1 MRRMATR
8 GALVEAER
16 LLQHGDYAK
25 AAAAFDELALGAQ
38 QAGMPVR
45 AGDLYLQAARCHV
58 QAGAIE
64 RSDEDALHALSFFL
78 ATGRPQRVRR
88 LLPRMLAVL
97 EQHGRHQE
105 AQELRQKAERLLG
118 PLPVRAPAPGPAG
131 ARARSLPGKCP
142 SCGAPLKPDQVN
154 WLSPQSA
161 ECPYCGAVVCGA

>member
-1 MRRMATR
+1 MAAR

-16 LLQHGDYAK
+16 LLQRGDYAK
-25 AAAAFDELALGAQ
+25 AAAAFDELALEAQ
-38 QAGMPVR
+38 RAGMPVR

-64 RSDEDALHALSFFL
+64 RADEDALHALSFFL
-78 ATGRPQRVRR
+78 AAGRPQRVRR

-118 PLPVRAPAPGPAG
+118 PLPIRQTAAGPAG
-131 ARARSLPGKCP
+131 ARLRSLPGKCP

-154 WLSPQSA
+154 WLNSQSA
-161 ECPYCGAVVCGA
+161 ECPFCGSMVRGE